1 MWTVEIVRDSCYC
14 KTIATIIKSQLYLRK
29 EFEMEKHCVYCLHP
43 INENEANCPHCGKN
57 LHYETPTHHI
67 TPGTVLNN
75 KYLIGA
81 AIGEGGFG
89 ITYIGRDV
97 NLEIRVA
104 VKEYYPNGYVNRN
117 NTVSMSLQ
125 ESATESRKNFFDK
138 GKERFLSEARIL
150 ARFLGEPG
158 IVGVRDF
165 LKKTILLI
173 SSWSFWMDKH

>member
-1 MWTVEIVRDSCYC
+1 
-14 KTIATIIKSQLYLRK
+14 
-29 EFEMEKHCVYCLHP
+29 MEKHCVYCLHP